1 MLSFLEVPIG
11 AGGVARCSRCPGG
24 TQRDPRPSRDVIA
37 DLRAAHVEMASRDAL
52 NVAFVGFEPFAHPE
66 LPALIG
72 GAVQE
77 GAQRIR
83 LRTDGGALGVGGN
96 AAGAFAAGVRQIELV
111 LLAGTPSVH
120 DSLTGAPGLFDAAR
134 NGIATFRACAESA
147 GESVAITGLVPICA
161 HTAAHAAAAV
171 AVLAELGAVAVRLDV
186 TSDAPAARAAA
197 LAALETATVNGMHG
211 FVTGRVP
218 GASPLQLTAPWRTVA
233 LNG

>member
-11 AGGVARCSRCPGG
+11 TGGVARCSRCPGG
-24 TQRDPRPSRDVIA
+24 AQRDARPSHAVLA
-37 DLRAAHVEMASRDAL
+37 DLQAARADSVWSSGL
-52 NVAFVGFEPFAHPE
+52 NVGFVGFEPFAHPE

-72 GAVQE
+72 GAVDS

-96 AAGAFAAGVRQIELV
+96 AAGAFGAGVRHIELV
-111 LLAGTPSVH
+111 LLAGTASVH

-134 NGIATFRACAESA
+134 NGIAAFRAYAESS
-147 GESVAITGLVPICA
+147 GESVAITGIVPICA

-171 AVLAELGAVAVRLDV
+171 AVLAELGAVAARLDV
-186 TSDAPAARAAA
+186 TSDAPAAREAA
-197 LAALETATVNGMHG
+197 LVALETATVNGLHG
-211 FVTGRVP
+211 FVTGRVA

-233 LNG
+233 VDG